1 MVDFDLIVIGGGPGG
16 YVAAIRAAQLG
27 QKVALIER
35 EELGGVCMNWG
46 CIPTKFLLHQTGLL
60 HQIEKNKYLVSSS
73 TNQGLKLDWTKLKQ
87 GRQKIVQQL
96 VKGVEFLL
104 NRNSIEVI
112 KGEARLTSEG
122 QVKITQEE
130 GPSRL
135 LKAKNILLATGSRPA
150 QLPFLIPDGQK
161 IITSRQLL
169 DIDKIPEKLVVIGA
183 GVIGLEMGTIF
194 SRLGAK
200 VVVIELL
207 PSILPG
213 AEESLTRRLSR
224 ILSRQGLDILTQM
237 KVEKASL
244 NGQNVVLEG
253 YCSRTSKSFKEEGE
267 KVLLAIGRKP
277 NTEVLGEAAPKF
289 KLSNGGFL
297 QVNQYF
303 QTTLPQV
310 WAIGDLIG
318 GKLLAH
324 KASHQGIVAV
334 ENMAGKKQTFDENL
348 VPLAVFTEPELASVG
363 LTEKEVVEKGISY
376 SLGQFPLR
384 ANGRAVTM
392 DEVDGQ
398 VRILVDKEGCLLGAH
413 LLAPHASEMI
423 TELVLAMKERVK
435 VTEIGESIHI
445 HPTLAESIMEAAL
458 NAAGRAIHTINK

>member
-183 GVIGLEMGTIF
+183 GAIGLEMGTIF

-200 VVVIELL
+200 AVSYTHL
-207 PSILPG
+207 
-213 AEESLTRRLSR
+213 
-224 ILSRQGLDILTQM
+224 
-237 KVEKASL
+237 
-244 NGQNVVLEG
+244 
-253 YCSRTSKSFKEEGE
+253 
-267 KVLLAIGRKP
+267 
-277 NTEVLGEAAPKF
+277 
-289 KLSNGGFL
+289 
-297 QVNQYF
+297 
-303 QTTLPQV
+303 TLPT
-310 WAIGDLIG
+310 
-318 GKLLAH
+318 KR
-324 KASHQGIVAV
+324 IV
-334 ENMAGKKQTFDENL
+334 
-348 VPLAVFTEPELASVG
+348 
-363 LTEKEVVEKGISY
+363 
-376 SLGQFPLR
+376 
-384 ANGRAVTM
+384 
-392 DEVDGQ
+392 
-398 VRILVDKEGCLLGAH
+398 
-413 LLAPHASEMI
+413 
-423 TELVLAMKERVK
+423 
-435 VTEIGESIHI
+435 
-445 HPTLAESIMEAAL
+445 
-458 NAAGRAIHTINK
+458 